1 MVKET
6 QLCSILSEDR
16 TTPYN
21 MVDPEVRSRGQHSSV
36 RDEQNATEENI
47 TAEKTRVRTITVG
60 GVPLVDYLK
69 MKKNTVDQKTP
80 QSRRKRKKSPGRQEK
95 TTPSVGSMKNI
106 YGTLKV
112 KKIV

>member
-1 MVKET
+1 
-6 QLCSILSEDR
+6 
-16 TTPYN
+16 

-106 YGTLKV
+106 WDPPSVGSMKNIYGTLKV